1 MYKLHCNDLFVIRI
15 QTILGLDTF
24 INVLVDRLNKLKD
37 KHVKEILI
45 DDKGDNI
52 PESEDNIN
60 ENYSEELKT
69 LRNAK
74 LSEMDHGLIREDSK

>member
-1 MYKLHCNDLFVIRI
+1 MVIRI

-24 INVLVDRLNKLKD
+24 INVLVDELNKLKD

-60 ENYSEELKT
+60 ENY
-69 LRNAK
+69 NA
-74 LSEMDHGLIREDSK
+74 

>member
-1 MYKLHCNDLFVIRI
+1 MCNDRLVRV
-15 QTILGLDTF
+15 QTILGLNTF
-24 INVLVDRLNKLKD
+24 INVLDGELNKLN
-37 KHVKEILI
+37 KEQVNDILI
-45 DDKGDNI
+45 EDTNVII

-69 LRNAK
+69 LRNVK

>member
-1 MYKLHCNDLFVIRI
+1 MFIDIINDI
-15 QTILGLDTF
+15 
-24 INVLVDRLNKLKD
+24 
-37 KHVKEILI
+37 
-45 DDKGDNI
+45 I

-74 LSEMDHGLIREDSK
+74 LSEMDHGLIREVSK

>member
-1 MYKLHCNDLFVIRI
+1 MVIRI
-15 QTILGLDTF
+15 QTILVLEAF
-24 INVLVDRLNKLKD
+24 INVRVDELNKLN
-37 KHVKEILI
+37 KEQVNDILI
-45 DDKGDNI
+45 EDTNVII
-52 PESEDNIN
+52 PESEDYIN